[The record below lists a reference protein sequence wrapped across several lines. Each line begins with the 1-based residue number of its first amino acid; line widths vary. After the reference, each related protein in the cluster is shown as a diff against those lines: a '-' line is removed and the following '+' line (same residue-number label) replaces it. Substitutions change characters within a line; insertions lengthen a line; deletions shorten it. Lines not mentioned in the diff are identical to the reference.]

1 MAVITCATRPS
12 PRTLAAFAKTPIF
25 VARLR
30 SFAYNL
36 ASADIGRR
44 LVVLVG
50 IREANLNLAA
60 ISHLSEGEDMLSWR
74 QCITKVGALCFALT
88 LVSPSVAASGT
99 SIGQPG
105 VVIFWNAA
113 KCLGG
118 YRSDFYSA
126 HCESGPA
133 AAILD
138 FNTRIQFYC
147 VNTEAVDIRW
157 AIPNWS
163 PTDPKRGSPTPP
175 SQVDWHLECWKQPL
189 EFDVEPNT
197 TILAPQYNQ
206 SPPPN
211 NYMTMNVIVL
221 YDATKPTIKTC
232 LIPLFPQF
240 PVVSACADAEIRS

>member
-1 MAVITCATRPS
+1 
-12 PRTLAAFAKTPIF
+12 
-25 VARLR
+25 
-30 SFAYNL
+30 
-36 ASADIGRR
+36 
-44 LVVLVG
+44 
-50 IREANLNLAA
+50 
-60 ISHLSEGEDMLSWR
+60 MLSWR

-126 HCESGPA
+126 HCKSGPA